1 MPLIIAST
9 SAHPASPTLRQV
21 LLGAVATA
29 PPVANAIRAS
39 ADTDSIIIWSHE
51 RLVRAT
57 DYQPVT
63 LWAASARHSTLRQS
77 FSAATDRDAI
87 SHSGTIPKI
96 LPISGLVAGR
106 ELDTNQQPSSDYS
119 LLTPDWSGQPAA
131 APLLNPTARRVA
143 SDSNWASA
151 EIIETTQ
158 KTIPTK
164 RAVLRFVLL
173 SIMFISLIVMAS
185 VVIPDVYYRL
195 QPEKVSDV
203 TNGRFAPVEEV
214 IVTNEP
220 PAPALPAVDPSLP
233 AGEWLRI
240 PTIGVNAGIMATINP
255 DEALEQGAW
264 MVPDFGRPT
273 DFSQP
278 TIIAAHRYGWIW
290 WWQSD
295 FGRRNSFFYL
305 PETKLGDRIEVI
317 TDQRRFEYE
326 IYAKEEGKS
335 ITDYSADLILY
346 TCKFLNSPERY
357 FVYAKRIA
365 PNEPPTAQESQSS
378 QVTSFDKT

>member
-1 MPLIIAST
+1 MPLIIASA
-9 SAHPASPTLRQV
+9 SVHPAYPTLRQV
-21 LLGAVATA
+21 LRGAVATA
-29 PPVANAIRAS
+29 PPVANEIRTT
-39 ADTDSIIIWSHE
+39 ADTDSIIIWSNE

-63 LWAASARHSTLRQS
+63 LWTASARHSTLRQS
-77 FSAATDRDAI
+77 FSGATDRDAI
-87 SHSGTIPKI
+87 SHLGSIPRL

-106 ELDTNQQPSSDYS
+106 QLDAHQQPSSDYS

-131 APLLNPTARRVA
+131 APLLSPSARPAVA
-143 SDSNWASA
+143 SDSNWA
-151 EIIETTQ
+151 
-158 KTIPTK
+158 

-173 SIMFISLIVMAS
+173 STMFISLIVMAS

-203 TNGRFAPVEEV
+203 TNGQSAPIEEV
-214 IVTNEP
+214 IVTNAP
-220 PAPALPAVDPSLP
+220 PAPALPVVDPSLP
-233 AGEWLRI
+233 TGEWLRI
-240 PTIGVNAGIMATINP
+240 PTIGVNAGIMATISP
-255 DEALEQGAW
+255 DEALEKGAW
-264 MVPDFGRPT
+264 MVPNFGRPT

-346 TCKFLNSPERY
+346 TCKFFNSPERY

-365 PNEPPTAQESQSS
+365 PHEPPTAQESQSS
-378 QVTSFDKT
+378 QATIFDKI